1 MKVFRHGKQ
10 PSAIVLEEI
19 EPFFIDVLRQLPGD
33 ADPGDHPAARARLFS
48 EPMTSADDGDEFLED
63 WKNLVE
69 PEIRD
74 LFLSAR
80 EIVADDLAALPASG
94 LPPAA
99 AESTEGGDE
108 LFNPVAFVPTEHSL
122 KIPAAHMEAWLRVL
136 NQARL
141 VLAARR
147 GFDQK
152 SMDRERPFPPFTAPH
167 ERDMFKIN
175 FYDDIQHLLMEE
187 MGYG

>member
-1 MKVFRHGKQ
+1 MKVYRKGKKS
-10 PSAIVLEEI
+10 PAVTFEAI
-19 EPFFIDVLRQLPGD
+19 EPFFIDILRQLPGD

-48 EPMTSADDGDEFLED
+48 APMTGADDGDEFVDD
-63 WKNLVE
+63 WDRLVR

-80 EIVADDLAALPASG
+80 EIVTEDLAALPTSG
-94 LPPAA
+94 LPPSA
-99 AESTEGGDE
+99 SDPGGYGE
-108 LFNPVAFVPTEHSL
+108 LFNPVAFVPSEHSL
-122 KIPAAHMEAWLRVL
+122 TIPGDHLEAWLRVL

-147 GFDQK
+147 GFDEAAMNK
-152 SMDRERPFPPFTAPH
+152 ERPFPPFAAPH

-175 FYDDIQHLLMEE
+175 FYDDIQQLLMQE

>member
-1 MKVFRHGKQ
+1 MKVFRHDKEPPAVVFEG
-10 PSAIVLEEI
+10 I

-33 ADPGDHPAARARLFS
+33 ADPGDHPGARARLFS
-48 EPMTSADDGDEFLED
+48 DPMNESEDGDEFLDD
-63 WKNLVE
+63 WKAFVE

-80 EIVADDLAALPASG
+80 EIVLGDLAVLPVSDLPPDASG
-94 LPPAA
+94 P
-99 AESTEGGDE
+99 EQGYGE
-108 LFNPVAFVPTEHSL
+108 LFDPIAFVPTEHSL
-122 KIPAAHMEAWLRVL
+122 TIPADHMEAWLRVL

-141 VLAARR
+141 VLATRR
-147 GFDQK
+147 GFNEK
-152 SMDRERPFPPFTAPH
+152 AMERERPFPPFSAPH

-175 FYDDIQHLLMEE
+175 FYDDIQQLLMQE

>member
-1 MKVFRHGKQ
+1 MKVFRHQKE
-10 PSAIVLEEI
+10 PPAVVFEEI

-33 ADPGDHPAARARLFS
+33 ADPGDHPGARARLFS
-48 EPMTSADDGDEFLED
+48 DPMSQSEDGDDFLED
-63 WKNLVE
+63 WKNFVE

-80 EIVADDLAALPASG
+80 EIVAGDLAALPTSGMPPSASG
-94 LPPAA
+94 
-99 AESTEGGDE
+99 SDQGYGE
-108 LFNPVAFVPTEHSL
+108 LFDPVAFVPTEHSL
-122 KIPAAHMEAWLRVL
+122 TIPADHMEAWLRVL

-141 VLAARR
+141 VIATRR
-147 GFDQK
+147 GFDEK
-152 SMDRERPFPPFTAPH
+152 SMERERPFPPFTAPH

-175 FYDDIQHLLMEE
+175 FYDDIQQLLMQE

>member
-10 PSAIVLEEI
+10 PPAIVLEGI
-19 EPFFIDVLRQLPGD
+19 EPFCIDVLRQRPGD
-33 ADPGDHPAARARLFS
+33 AEPGDHLAARARLFS
-48 EPMTSADDGDEFLED
+48 EPMTGADDGDEFLED
-63 WKNLVE
+63 WKSFVE

-74 LFLSAR
+74 LFVSAR
-80 EIVADDLAALPASG
+80 EIVAEDLAALPASG
-94 LPPAA
+94 LPPSAA
-99 AESTEGGDE
+99 KTAEGYGE
-108 LFNPVAFVPTEHSL
+108 LFDPIAFVPTEHSL
-122 KIPAAHMEAWLRVL
+122 TIPANHMEAWLRVL

-147 GFDQK
+147 GFDEK
-152 SMDRERPFPPFTAPH
+152 SMERERPFPPFTAPH

-175 FYDDIQHLLMEE
+175 FYDDIQQLLMQE

>member
-1 MKVFRHGKQ
+1 MKVFRHGKK
-10 PSAIVLEEI
+10 PPAIVLEGI
-19 EPFFIDVLRQLPGD
+19 EPFFIDVLRQLPVD

-48 EPMTSADDGDEFLED
+48 EPMTSADDGDKFLDD
-63 WKNLVE
+63 WKNFVT

-80 EIVADDLAALPASG
+80 EIVADDLAVLPTSG
-94 LPPAA
+94 LPPSSTDAA
-99 AESTEGGDE
+99 AGYGE
-108 LFNPVAFVPTEHSL
+108 LFDPIAFVPTEHSL
-122 KIPAAHMEAWLRVL
+122 TIPASHMEAWLRVL

-147 GFDQK
+147 GFDAK
-152 SMDRERPFPPFTAPH
+152 SMERERPFPPFTAPH

-175 FYDDIQHLLMEE
+175 FYDDIQQLLMQE